1 MYKKLFVF
9 LSCLLICLLACSCK
23 ANSQKNI
30 LDFFSQETV
39 RFKYMET
46 EYEYNTEKDVFTYL
60 SGDYNGMR
68 VCFAESGCIITYGG
82 FSLKTQP
89 HDMPHLKAFHGLYSA
104 FENYSDSA
112 VTTDDGAYALL
123 IDSWRFLVY
132 YNKDAERID
141 TLIAETENG
150 VFEYT
155 VLISEETD

>member
-9 LSCLLICLLACSCK
+9 LLCLMTCSCR
-23 ANSQKNI
+23 ANSESGI
-30 LDFFSQETV
+30 SDFFSQETV
-39 RFKYMET
+39 HFEYMET
-46 EYEYNTEKDVFTYL
+46 EYEYNAEKGSFTYL
-60 SGDYNGMR
+60 SGDYMGMC
-68 VCFAESGCIITYGG
+68 VYFDESGCIITYGG

-89 HDMPHLKAFHGLYSA
+89 LDMPHLKAFHGLYSA
-104 FENYSDSA
+104 FKNSFDST
-112 VTTDDGAYALL
+112 VTADDGAYTLL

-155 VLISEETD
+155 VLISEESD

>member
-9 LSCLLICLLACSCK
+9 LSCLLICLLTRSCK
-23 ANSQKNI
+23 ANSQKQI
-30 LDFFSQETV
+30 FDFFNQETV
-39 RFKYMET
+39 RFECMET
-46 EYEYNTEKDVFTYL
+46 EYEYNSGTGTFTYL
-60 SGDYNGMR
+60 SGDYKGMC

-89 HDMPHLKAFHGLYSA
+89 LDMPHLKAFHGLYSA
-104 FENYSDSA
+104 FENSSDSA
-112 VTTDDGAYALL
+112 VTTDDGAYTLL